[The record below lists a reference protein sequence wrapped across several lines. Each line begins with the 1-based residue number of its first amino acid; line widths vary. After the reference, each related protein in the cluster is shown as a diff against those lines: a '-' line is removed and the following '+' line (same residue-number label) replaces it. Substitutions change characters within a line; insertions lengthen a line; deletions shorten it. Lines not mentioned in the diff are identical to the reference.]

1 MAPAARKSWLF
12 VRGMLPQ
19 LVTGLTLGL
28 AGAAALGQ
36 LLRGFLVQTSPLDAV
51 TFATTLLGL
60 IGAAVAACLI
70 PARRATA
77 LDPVAAL
84 RHE

>member
-1 MAPAARKSWLF
+1 M
-12 VRGMLPQ
+12 
-19 LVTGLTLGL
+19 LGL

-36 LLRGFLVQTSPLDAV
+36 LLRGFLVQTSPLDPL
-51 TFATTLLGL
+51 TFAATLAAL

-84 RHE
+84 RHD